1 MIQLLDE
8 QQRPNNFVYPQAIVK
23 LLELNL
29 TNFDVWYFMDLESV
43 KIRLAGLQKRYPD
56 RQLVPFARRG
66 DCDDIACFE
75 VDKGDRVFVIHDYA
89 SKGYEQQEIYEN
101 VWEGLKE
108 MQELNNADYSYWNPN
123 HYVMYL
129 DGVGLYQFIA
139 RGVEVR
145 EYE

>member
-8 QQRPNNFVYPQAIVK
+8 QQRPNNFVYPQAIAK

-89 SKGYEQQEIYEN
+89 SKGYEQREIYEN
-101 VWEGLKE
+101 VWEWLKE
-108 MQELNNADYSYWNPN
+108 VVNTMIEFEIMETI
-123 HYVMYL
+123 V
-129 DGVGLYQFIA
+129 
-139 RGVEVR
+139 
-145 EYE
+145 

>member
-8 QQRPNNFVYPQAIVK
+8 QQRPNNFVYPQAIAK

-56 RQLVPFARRG
+56 RQLVPFARRR

-75 VDKGDRVFVIHDYA
+75 VDKGDRFFVIHDYA
-89 SKGYEQQEIYEN
+89 SKGYEQREIYEN
-101 VWEGLKE
+101 VWEWLKE
-108 MQELNNADYSYWNPN
+108 VVNTMIEFEI
-123 HYVMYL
+123 M
-129 DGVGLYQFIA
+129 
-139 RGVEVR
+139 E
-145 EYE
+145 EKC

>member
-89 SKGYEQQEIYEN
+89 SKGYEQREIYEN
-101 VWEGLKE
+101 VWEWLKE
-108 MQELNNADYSYWNPN
+108 VVNTMIEFEIMEEKY
-123 HYVMYL
+123 
-129 DGVGLYQFIA
+129 
-139 RGVEVR
+139 
-145 EYE
+145 

>member
-1 MIQLLDE
+1 M
-8 QQRPNNFVYPQAIVK
+8 
-23 LLELNL
+23 
-29 TNFDVWYFMDLESV
+29 
-43 KIRLAGLQKRYPD
+43 
-56 RQLVPFARRG
+56 
-66 DCDDIACFE
+66 
-75 VDKGDRVFVIHDYA
+75 IHDYA

>member
-8 QQRPNNFVYPQAIVK
+8 QQRPNNFVYPQAIAK

-89 SKGYEQQEIYEN
+89 SKGYEQREIYEN
-101 VWEGLKE
+101 VWEWLKE
-108 MQELNNADYSYWNPN
+108 VVNTMIEFEIMEEQC
-123 HYVMYL
+123 
-129 DGVGLYQFIA
+129 
-139 RGVEVR
+139 
-145 EYE
+145 

>member
-8 QQRPNNFVYPQAIVK
+8 QQRPNNFVYPQAIAK

-89 SKGYEQQEIYEN
+89 SKGYEQREIYEN
-101 VWEGLKE
+101 VWEWLKE
-108 MQELNNADYSYWNPN
+108 VVNTMIEFEI
-123 HYVMYL
+123 M
-129 DGVGLYQFIA
+129 
-139 RGVEVR
+139 E
-145 EYE
+145 EKC

>member
-8 QQRPNNFVYPQAIVK
+8 QQRPNNFVYPQAIAK

-89 SKGYEQQEIYEN
+89 SKGYEQREIYEN
-101 VWEGLKE
+101 VWEWLKE
-108 MQELNNADYSYWNPN
+108 VVNIMIEFEI
-123 HYVMYL
+123 M
-129 DGVGLYQFIA
+129 
-139 RGVEVR
+139 E
-145 EYE
+145 EE